1 MNLYQVRVLLR
12 TPEKENTLI
21 DVDIREYYVTAQ
33 NLAELEWLFL
43 TKCIEP
49 TYIVTKILE
58 VKRIENFLSRS
69 SFVSKE
75 DV

>member
-12 TPEKENTLI
+12 TTERESAPI

-33 NLAELEWLFL
+33 NLAELEWLL
-43 TKCIEP
+43 LIGYIKQ

-58 VKRIENFLSRS
+58 VKRIENFLSRT
-69 SFVSKE
+69 SFVSRE